1 MDDHPK
7 ILYID
12 DEEDLL
18 DLAASF
24 FEEENFKIDTCSNS
38 QKAIELIRAHHY
50 DLVISDA
57 RMPTGNGYELMRLVK
72 SEGYYKGKVVV
83 VTGDIETIHYENH
96 EGIDLVLFKPI
107 KFEDLIENVKRLL
120 R

>member
-24 FEEENFKIDTCSNS
+24 FEEENFKIDTCCNS
-38 QKAIELIRAHHY
+38 QKAIELIRANHY
-50 DLVISDA
+50 DLIISDA
-57 RMPTGNGYELMRLVK
+57 RMPTGNGFELMKLVK
-72 SEGYYKGKVVV
+72 EEGYYKGKVVV
-83 VTGDIETIHYENH
+83 VTGDIESIHH
-96 EGIDLVLFKPI
+96 ETHQGVDVVLFKPI
-107 KFEDLIENVKRLL
+107 RFEDLISTVKKLL
-120 R
+120 K